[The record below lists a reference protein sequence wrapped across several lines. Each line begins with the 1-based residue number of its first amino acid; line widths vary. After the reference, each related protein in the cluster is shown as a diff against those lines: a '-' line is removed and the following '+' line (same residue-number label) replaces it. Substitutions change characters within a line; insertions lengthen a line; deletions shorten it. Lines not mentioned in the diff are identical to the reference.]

1 MALAGIQW
9 VVLKKLSF
17 DNKSESALVVDMPAG
32 TPVEETAAA
41 LHELGGLLAQ
51 QPDLPHLQGY
61 AGSTGPLSFNGLL
74 SQYALRAAAAQGKR
88 EWMQKHTPPGRAA
101 PCPF

>member
-9 VVLKKLSF
+9 VVLKKLCF
-17 DNKSESALVVDMPAG
+17 DNKSELALVVDMPAG

-41 LHELGGLLAQ
+41 LHELGGLQVQRPEAL
-51 QPDLPHLQGY
+51 HLQGY
-61 AGSTGPLSFNGLL
+61 AGSAGPVGLNGLL
-74 SQYALRAAAAQGKR
+74 RQYALRAAAAQGKR
-88 EWMQKHTPPGRAA
+88 EWMQKHTLPGRAA